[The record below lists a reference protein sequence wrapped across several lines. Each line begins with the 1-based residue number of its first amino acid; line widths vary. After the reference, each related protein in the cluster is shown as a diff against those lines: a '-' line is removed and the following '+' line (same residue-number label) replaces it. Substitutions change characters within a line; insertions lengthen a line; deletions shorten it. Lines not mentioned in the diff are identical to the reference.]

1 MRRPT
6 KKRSNQKLT
15 KLLREMLP
23 SVTLADFQAILAI
36 TERGHLR
43 HLPPSIIAWQAITT
57 HIRHN
62 HTDYD
67 ALLDDGYDSESA
79 RHFVLNEINEK
90 LEAWGCP
97 KRVSTEEDAPE

>member
-6 KKRSNQKLT
+6 KNRSNQKLT

-23 SVTLADFQAILAI
+23 SVTLADFQEITAIA
-36 TERGHLR
+36 ERGHLR
-43 HLPPSIIAWQAITT
+43 HLPPSIVVWQAITT

-67 ALLDDGYDSESA
+67 ALLEEGYDSESA
-79 RHFVLNEINEK
+79 RHFILDEINEK
-90 LEAWGCP
+90 LEEWGCP
-97 KRVSTEEDAPE
+97 KRLSADEEAPE